1 MGIIATYDGKIFHN
15 PSNKFCIVIV
25 KTADTSVPEQ
35 ARDKRRYKDHLI
47 RFTAVGY
54 EIPMT
59 DAVELELEGEWVNGK
74 YGMQLQVEQWRE
86 VVPKTKEGVLSYLGS
101 GLIKGIGEKT
111 AVEIVAKFG
120 TNTLDVLEKNPER
133 LLEVRGITENKLEDI
148 RTSFA
153 ESRALRDIMTLLAP
167 FKLTPKTALKI
178 YQYFGPACLDILKKS
193 PFELCQI
200 PGFGFRRVD
209 AIVRKTDNRP
219 RDPMRIRGALHCTLD
234 EVKGK
239 QGHLFL
245 GREELRKAAFK
256 MLNEKIDGQSCEACE
271 LNFMLDYYL
280 ETGQF
285 DEAYSRA
292 QPLIN
297 KQVTCYEA
305 NLRAYL
311 KLSYYAQKAGKPEVA
326 ADMCARAEE
335 ALQGREKD
343 EYLVLYLGVFIGYNL
358 MTKPE

>member
-111 AVEIVAKFG
+111 AAEIVAKFG

-133 LLEVRGITENKLEDI
+133 LLDCLLY
-148 RTSFA
+148 TS
-153 ESRALRDIMTLLAP
+153 D
-167 FKLTPKTALKI
+167 
-178 YQYFGPACLDILKKS
+178 
-193 PFELCQI
+193 
-200 PGFGFRRVD
+200 
-209 AIVRKTDNRP
+209 
-219 RDPMRIRGALHCTLD
+219 
-234 EVKGK
+234 
-239 QGHLFL
+239 
-245 GREELRKAAFK
+245 
-256 MLNEKIDGQSCEACE
+256 
-271 LNFMLDYYL
+271 
-280 ETGQF
+280 
-285 DEAYSRA
+285 
-292 QPLIN
+292 
-297 KQVTCYEA
+297 
-305 NLRAYL
+305 
-311 KLSYYAQKAGKPEVA
+311 A
-326 ADMCARAEE
+326 AD
-335 ALQGREKD
+335 D
-343 EYLVLYLGVFIGYNL
+343 
-358 MTKPE
+358 

>member
-86 VVPKTKEGVLSYLGS
+86 IVPKTKESVLSYLGS

-111 AVEIVAKFG
+111 AAEIVAKFG

-153 ESRALRDIMTLLAP
+153 ESRAL
-167 FKLTPKTALKI
+167 
-178 YQYFGPACLDILKKS
+178 
-193 PFELCQI
+193 QI
-200 PGFGFRRVD
+200 
-209 AIVRKTDNRP
+209 
-219 RDPMRIRGALHCTLD
+219 
-234 EVKGK
+234 
-239 QGHLFL
+239 
-245 GREELRKAAFK
+245 GRAH
-256 MLNEKIDGQSCEACE
+256 
-271 LNFMLDYYL
+271 
-280 ETGQF
+280 
-285 DEAYSRA
+285 
-292 QPLIN
+292 
-297 KQVTCYEA
+297 V
-305 NLRAYL
+305 
-311 KLSYYAQKAGKPEVA
+311 
-326 ADMCARAEE
+326 
-335 ALQGREKD
+335 
-343 EYLVLYLGVFIGYNL
+343 
-358 MTKPE
+358 